1 MKKKFINGLLLLAVA
16 TFGCTTFTSCKD
28 SEEDL
33 QNKMELNDQQL
44 KDLYDALKA
53 AQDACKE
60 SCKDQFANVL
70 KILEGKV
77 DKTTLDQMEKHFTEV
92 IQGLD
97 KRILSPEEVK
107 KLALE
112 ACNAK
117 YIQDIVNQMGFLK
130 NADLT
135 EIYNSISEITTTLEG
150 INGQGGIVTQIT
162 NIETNYTN
170 LAEDVKK
177 LQESGISSEEAVRLV
192 DAAKEELKTLIE
204 NLEKRV
210 AANEANIKDHETRI
224 KALEDLKVAVEE
236 RFTKIEGD
244 IQGLTGRVEVVES
257 TVETI
262 NGTVT
267 TIQGQIVD
275 INGNIKIIEGRLT
288 AAEADALAAK
298 TQAELNK
305 QSIETHQSLLEGL
318 RTDVDGLRADL
329 DPVIEDLANLHT
341 QLEELIERLDAK
353 DAELAGK
360 IEALS
365 GRIDGIDE
373 TLAQYAIDFEDLTK
387 RVAANEEAI
396 KALQEEVKK
405 IQKLED
411 RLDQLV
417 TGIIVQGVY
426 NPLFGTFS
434 LPIGVQSNMLVN
446 YWGKSENLD
455 YEFPSVQQI
464 ASCDKEPEIS
474 EMENEVLSASGL
486 VPFTV
491 KNGEIMLSE
500 SNANLGKIFVTVNP
514 NNVDFT
520 GKTLELV
527 NSQDQKAKVELS
539 GLRRSDAVLTFG
551 YSARAAENGF
561 YEADVKLPATDD
573 AVNGTAIH
581 IDQNL
586 KTAIKDILKDR
597 RSGLRSNVL
606 QLMKAVYDQV
616 NGMLPAYGLK
626 AGWTVDGK
634 DYAVYS
640 NYNLAATTFRPL
652 SFGFLYDQSI
662 GSRRLPII
670 DPISNAILNLDPD
683 DYKFDFSDVKVNIN
697 GDDIKLNF
705 SLSPIEIKYDGTL
718 GVSTT
723 VDFTVSGDI
732 MGTGDHA
739 GEVIGTFEKELSV
752 PVSADVPKEE
762 IDKLLKQIQDTFNA
776 SIDGW
781 NESINDAFEDAIKQM
796 LDKVNTAVDDM
807 LAQMQGKI
815 NDKIADMIE
824 GIQDN
829 INGKFGNYID
839 RFNSLITR
847 YNRLAKRLN
856 NVLENPNHYLQL
868 TMFYKGGNGGDYFL
882 SNNKENPTVFVKE
895 GGEGF
900 MAYATSYT
908 AEVVAPAFKKVVAVT
923 DVIDP
928 TTGKSVPGAIAQC
941 AEINKSTSY
950 LAEVVS
956 GVQKRFVIP
965 TKDMKSGYTYEILY
979 TAVDYHGVTSTA
991 RYYVTVK

>member
-1 MKKKFINGLLLLAVA
+1 MLNG
-16 TFGCTTFTSCKD
+16 
-28 SEEDL
+28 
-33 QNKMELNDQQL
+33 MEG
-44 KDLYDALKA
+44 
-53 AQDACKE
+53 E
-60 SCKDQFANVL
+60 
-70 KILEGKV
+70 
-77 DKTTLDQMEKHFTEV
+77 
-92 IQGLD
+92 
-97 KRILSPEEVK
+97 
-107 KLALE
+107 
-112 ACNAK
+112 
-117 YIQDIVNQMGFLK
+117 
-130 NADLT
+130 
-135 EIYNSISEITTTLEG
+135 
-150 INGQGGIVTQIT
+150 GGIVTQIT
-162 NIETNYTN
+162 NIENNYTN
-170 LAEDVKK
+170 LADDVKK
-177 LQESGISSEEAVRLV
+177 LQEEGISNDEVVKLI
-192 DAAKEELKTLIE
+192 DAAKTELKTLID

-244 IQGLTGRVEVVES
+244 IQGLKGRVDVL
-257 TVETI
+257 ETE
-262 NGTVT
+262 NGE
-267 TIQGQIVD
+267 IKGQITD
-275 INGNIKIIEGRLT
+275 INGNIKTIEGRLT
-288 AAEADALAAK
+288 AAEKDALAAK

-305 QSIETHQSLLEGL
+305 QSIKTHQALLEGL
-318 RTDVDGLRADL
+318 RSDVDGLRADL

-396 KALQEEVKK
+396 KKLQEEVLK
-405 IQKLED
+405 IQKLEN

-474 EMENEVLSASGL
+474 EMESAVLSASGL

-500 SNANLGKIFVTVNP
+500 SNANLGKVFVTVNP

-539 GLRRSDAVLTFG
+539 ELRRSDAVLTFG

-597 RSGLRSNVL
+597 RSGLRANVL

-652 SFGFLYDQSI
+652 SFGFLYDQSL

-705 SLSPIEIKYDGTL
+705 SLSPIEIKYNGTL
-718 GVSTT
+718 GISTT
-723 VDFTVSGDI
+723 VDFTVSGEI
-732 MGTGDHA
+732 IGAVGTPQE

-781 NESINDAFEDAIKQM
+781 NESINDAFADAMKQM
-796 LDKVNTAVDDM
+796 IDKVNAAVEDM

-847 YNRLAKRLN
+847 YNQLAKRLN
-856 NVLENPNHYLQL
+856 NILENPNHYLQL

-928 TTGKSVPGAIAQC
+928 TTGMSVPGAIAQC

>member
-33 QNKMELNDQQL
+33 KNQMEQNDQQL
-44 KDLYDALKA
+44 KDLYEALKA

-60 SCKDQFANVL
+60 SCENQFTNIT

-77 DKTTLDQMEKHFTEV
+77 DKTTLEKLEKYFKDEIERLSKLPHLTREDVMKICDFNYIKGLGFLTEADV
-92 IQGLD
+92 
-97 KRILSPEEVK
+97 E
-107 KLALE
+107 
-112 ACNAK
+112 
-117 YIQDIVNQMGFLK
+117 QMGFLK
-130 NADLT
+130 SADLT
-135 EIYNSISEITTTLEG
+135 DITNNITNIYEMLNGMEG
-150 INGQGGIVTQIT
+150 EGGIVTQIT
-162 NIETNYTN
+162 NIENNYTN
-170 LAEDVKK
+170 LADDVKK
-177 LQESGISSEEAVRLV
+177 LQEEGISNDEVVKLI
-192 DAAKEELKTLIE
+192 DAAKTELKTLID

-236 RFTKIEGD
+236 RFTKIEAD
-244 IQGLTGRVEVVES
+244 IQGLKGRVDVL
-257 TVETI
+257 ETETGEI
-262 NGTVT
+262 K
-267 TIQGQIVD
+267 GQITD
-275 INGNIKIIEGRLT
+275 ISGKIQTIEGRLT
-288 AAEADALAAK
+288 TAEADALAAK

-318 RTDVDGLRADL
+318 RSDVDGLRADL

-341 QLEELIERLDAK
+341 QLKELIERLDAK

-500 SNANLGKIFVTVNP
+500 SNANLGKVFVTVNP

-597 RSGLRSNVL
+597 RSGLRANVL

-662 GSRRLPII
+662 GTRRLPII

-705 SLSPIEIKYDGTL
+705 SLSPIEIKYNGTL
-718 GVSTT
+718 GISTT
-723 VDFTVSGDI
+723 VDFTVSGEI
-732 MGTGDHA
+732 IGAVGTPQE

-781 NESINDAFEDAIKQM
+781 NESINDAFADAMKQM
-796 LDKVNTAVDDM
+796 IDKVNAAVEDM

-847 YNRLAKRLN
+847 YNQLAKRLN

>member
-33 QNKMELNDQQL
+33 KNQMEQNDQQL
-44 KDLYDALKA
+44 KDLYEALKA

-60 SCKDQFANVL
+60 SCKDQFANIT

-77 DKTTLDQMEKHFTEV
+77 DKTTLEKLEKYFKDEIDRLSKLPHLTREDVMKICDFNYIKGLGFLTEADV
-92 IQGLD
+92 
-97 KRILSPEEVK
+97 E
-107 KLALE
+107 
-112 ACNAK
+112 
-117 YIQDIVNQMGFLK
+117 QMGFLK
-130 NADLT
+130 SADLT
-135 EIYNSISEITTTLEG
+135 DITNNITNIYEMLNGMEG
-150 INGQGGIVTQIT
+150 EGGIVTQIT
-162 NIETNYTN
+162 NIENNYTN
-170 LAEDVKK
+170 LADDVKK
-177 LQESGISSEEAVRLV
+177 LQEEGISNDEVVKLI

-204 NLEKRV
+204 NLERRV
-210 AANEANIKDHETRI
+210 AANETNIKDHETRI

-244 IQGLTGRVEVVES
+244 IQGLKGRVDVL
-257 TVETI
+257 ETE
-262 NGTVT
+262 NGE
-267 TIQGQIVD
+267 IKGQITD
-275 INGNIKIIEGRLT
+275 INGNIKDIEGRLT
-288 AAEADALAAK
+288 AAEKDALAAK

-318 RTDVDGLRADL
+318 RSDVDGLRADL

-373 TLAQYAIDFEDLTK
+373 ALAQYAIDFEDLTK

-396 KALQEEVKK
+396 KALQEEVLK
-405 IQKLED
+405 IQKLEN

-474 EMENEVLSASGL
+474 EMESAVLSASGL

-491 KNGEIMLSE
+491 KNGKIMLSE
-500 SNANLGKIFVTVNP
+500 SNANLGKVFVTVNP

-520 GKTLELV
+520 GKTLDLV
-527 NSQDQKAKVELS
+527 NSQDQKAKVQLS
-539 GLRRSDAVLTFG
+539 ELRRSDAVLTFG

-597 RSGLRSNVL
+597 RSGLRANVL

-705 SLSPIEIKYDGTL
+705 SLSPIEIKYNGTL
-718 GVSTT
+718 GISTT
-723 VDFTVSGDI
+723 VDFTVSGEI
-732 MGTGDHA
+732 IGAVGTPQE

-781 NESINDAFEDAIKQM
+781 NESINDAFADAMKQM
-796 LDKVNTAVDDM
+796 IDKVNAAVEDM
-807 LAQMQGKI
+807 LAQMEGKI

-847 YNRLAKRLN
+847 YNQLAKRLN
-856 NVLENPNHYLQL
+856 NILENPNHYLQL

>member
-60 SCKDQFANVL
+60 SCENQFTNIT

-77 DKTTLDQMEKHFTEV
+77 DKTTLEKLEKYFKDEIERLSKLPHLTREDVMKICDFNYIKGLGFLTEADV
-92 IQGLD
+92 
-97 KRILSPEEVK
+97 E
-107 KLALE
+107 
-112 ACNAK
+112 
-117 YIQDIVNQMGFLK
+117 QMGFLK
-130 NADLT
+130 SADLT
-135 EIYNSISEITTTLEG
+135 DITNNITNIYEMLNGMEG
-150 INGQGGIVTQIT
+150 EGGIVTQIT
-162 NIETNYTN
+162 NIENNYTN
-170 LAEDVKK
+170 LADDVKK
-177 LQESGISSEEAVRLV
+177 LQEEGISNDEVVKLI
-192 DAAKEELKTLIE
+192 DAAKTELKTLID

-244 IQGLTGRVEVVES
+244 IQGLKGRVDVL
-257 TVETI
+257 ETE
-262 NGTVT
+262 NGE
-267 TIQGQIVD
+267 IKGQITD
-275 INGNIKIIEGRLT
+275 INGNIQDIEGRLT
-288 AAEADALAAK
+288 AAEKDALAAK

-318 RTDVDGLRADL
+318 RSDVDGLRADL

-396 KALQEEVKK
+396 KALQEEVLK
-405 IQKLED
+405 IQKLEN

-455 YEFPSVQQI
+455 YEFPSIQQI

-474 EMENEVLSASGL
+474 EMESAVLAASGL
-486 VPFTV
+486 VPYTV

-597 RSGLRSNVL
+597 RSGLRANVL

-723 VDFTVSGDI
+723 VDFTVKGDI
-732 MGTGDHA
+732 MGTGEHA

-752 PVSADVPKEE
+752 PVNADVPKEE

-781 NESINDAFEDAIKQM
+781 NESINDAFADAMKQM
-796 LDKVNTAVDDM
+796 IDKVNAAVEDM
-807 LAQMQGKI
+807 LTQMQGKI

-847 YNRLAKRLN
+847 YNQLAKRLN
-856 NVLENPNHYLQL
+856 NILENPNHYLQL

>member
-33 QNKMELNDQQL
+33 KNQMEQNDQQL
-44 KDLYDALKA
+44 KDLYEALKA

-60 SCKDQFANVL
+60 SCENQFTNIT

-77 DKTTLDQMEKHFTEV
+77 DKTTLEKLEKYFKDEIERLSKLPHLTREDVMKICDFNYIKGLGFLTEADV
-92 IQGLD
+92 
-97 KRILSPEEVK
+97 E
-107 KLALE
+107 
-112 ACNAK
+112 
-117 YIQDIVNQMGFLK
+117 QMGFLK
-130 NADLT
+130 SADLT
-135 EIYNSISEITTTLEG
+135 DITNNITNIYEILNGMEG
-150 INGQGGIVTQIT
+150 EGGIVTQIT
-162 NIETNYTN
+162 NIENNYTN
-170 LAEDVKK
+170 LADDVKK
-177 LQESGISSEEAVRLV
+177 LQEEGISNDEVVKLI
-192 DAAKEELKTLIE
+192 DAAKTELKTLIE

-210 AANEANIKDHETRI
+210 AANETSIKDHETRI

-244 IQGLTGRVEVVES
+244 IQGLKGRVDVLEAE
-257 TVETI
+257 
-262 NGTVT
+262 NGE
-267 TIQGQIVD
+267 IKGQITD
-275 INGNIKIIEGRLT
+275 INGNIKTIEGRLT
-288 AAEADALAAK
+288 TAEADALAAK

-318 RTDVDGLRADL
+318 RSDVDGLRADL
-329 DPVIEDLANLHT
+329 DPVIEDLATLQT

-353 DAELAGK
+353 DAELESK
-360 IEALS
+360 INGLS
-365 GRIDGIDE
+365 DRIDGIDE
-373 TLAQYAIDFEDLTK
+373 TLGQYAIDFKALTE

-396 KALQEEVKK
+396 KALQEEVLK
-405 IQKLED
+405 IQKLEN

-455 YEFPSVQQI
+455 YDFPSVQQI

-474 EMENEVLSASGL
+474 EMESAVLSASGL
-486 VPFTV
+486 VPYTV

-500 SNANLGKIFVTVNP
+500 SAANLGKIFVTVNP

-539 GLRRSDAVLTFG
+539 GLRRSDVVLNFG
-551 YSARAAENGF
+551 YSSRAAENGF

-626 AGWTVDGK
+626 AGWTVEDK
-634 DYAVYS
+634 NYAVYS

-662 GSRRLPII
+662 GSQRLPII

-705 SLSPIEIKYDGTL
+705 SLSPIEIKYNGTL
-718 GVSTT
+718 GISTT
-723 VDFTVSGDI
+723 VDFTVSGEI
-732 MGTGDHA
+732 IGAVGTPQE

-781 NESINDAFEDAIKQM
+781 NESINDAFADAMKQM
-796 LDKVNTAVDDM
+796 IDKVNAAVEDM
-807 LAQMQGKI
+807 LAQMEGKI

-824 GIQDN
+824 GIQDD

-847 YNRLAKRLN
+847 YNQLAKRLN
-856 NVLENPNHYLQL
+856 NILENPNHYLQL
-868 TMFYKGGNGGDYFL
+868 TMFYKAGNGGDYFL
-882 SNNKENPTVFVKE
+882 SNSKENPTVFVKE

>member
-33 QNKMELNDQQL
+33 KNQMEQNDQQL
-44 KDLYDALKA
+44 KDLYEALKA
-53 AQDACKE
+53 AQHACTE
-60 SCKDQFANVL
+60 SCKDQFANIT

-77 DKTTLDQMEKHFTEV
+77 DKTTLEKLEKYFKDEIDRLSKLPHLTREDVMKICDFNYIKGLGFLTEADV
-92 IQGLD
+92 
-97 KRILSPEEVK
+97 E
-107 KLALE
+107 
-112 ACNAK
+112 
-117 YIQDIVNQMGFLK
+117 QMGFLK
-130 NADLT
+130 SADLT
-135 EIYNSISEITTTLEG
+135 DITNNITNIYEMLNGMEG
-150 INGQGGIVTQIT
+150 EGGIVTQIT
-162 NIETNYTN
+162 NIENNYTN
-170 LAEDVKK
+170 LADDVKK
-177 LQESGISSEEAVRLV
+177 LQEEGISNDEVVKLI
-192 DAAKEELKTLIE
+192 DAAKTELKTLID

-244 IQGLTGRVEVVES
+244 IQGLKGRVDVL
-257 TVETI
+257 ETE
-262 NGTVT
+262 NGE
-267 TIQGQIVD
+267 IKGQITD
-275 INGNIKIIEGRLT
+275 INGNIKTIEGRLT
-288 AAEADALAAK
+288 AAEKDALAAK

-305 QSIETHQSLLEGL
+305 QSIKTHQALLEGL
-318 RTDVDGLRADL
+318 RSDVDGLRADL

-396 KALQEEVKK
+396 KKLQEEVLK
-405 IQKLED
+405 IQKLEN

-474 EMENEVLSASGL
+474 EMESAVLSASGL

-500 SNANLGKIFVTVNP
+500 SNANLGKVFVTVNP

-539 GLRRSDAVLTFG
+539 ELRRSDAVLTFG

-597 RSGLRSNVL
+597 RSGLRANVL

-652 SFGFLYDQSI
+652 SFGFLYDQSL

-705 SLSPIEIKYDGTL
+705 SLSPIEIKYNGTL
-718 GVSTT
+718 GISTT
-723 VDFTVSGDI
+723 VDFTVSGEI
-732 MGTGDHA
+732 IGAVGTPQE

-781 NESINDAFEDAIKQM
+781 NESINDAFADAMNQM
-796 LDKVNTAVDDM
+796 IDKVNAAVEDM

-847 YNRLAKRLN
+847 YNQLAKRLN
-856 NVLENPNHYLQL
+856 NILENPNHYLQL

-928 TTGKSVPGAIAQC
+928 TTGMSVPGAIAQC

>member
-33 QNKMELNDQQL
+33 KNQMEQNDQQL

-60 SCKDQFANVL
+60 SCKDQFANIT

-77 DKTTLDQMEKHFTEV
+77 DKATLDQMEKHFNEE
-92 IQGLD
+92 IDRLSKLD
-97 KRILSPEEVK
+97 HLTPDQVK
-107 KLALE
+107 
-112 ACNAK
+112 
-117 YIQDIVNQMGFLK
+117 DIVEGMGFLRDADITEALDELNK
-130 NADLT
+130 ENNAKFT
-135 EIYNSISEITTTLEG
+135 EITQNITNIKEIIEG
-150 INGQGGIVTQIT
+150 INGEGGIITQIT
-162 NIETNYTN
+162 NIENNYSN

-177 LQESGISSEEAVRLV
+177 LQEEGISNADVV
-192 DAAKEELKTLIE
+192 KMIDAAKVELKTLID

-210 AANEANIKDHETRI
+210 AANENSIKDHEARI
-224 KALEDLKVAVEE
+224 KALEDFKTAVDQKFDALED
-236 RFTKIEGD
+236 RIG
-244 IQGLTGRVEVVES
+244 G
-257 TVETI
+257 
-262 NGTVT
+262 
-267 TIQGQIVD
+267 
-275 INGNIKIIEGRLT
+275 IEGRLT
-288 AAEADALAAK
+288 TAEADALAAK
-298 TQAELNK
+298 KQAELNR
-305 QSIETHQSLLEGL
+305 QSIENHKALLEGL
-318 RTDVDGLRADL
+318 RNDVDGLRADL
-329 DPVIEDLANLHT
+329 DPVIEKLGNLQT
-341 QLEELIERLDAK
+341 QLEELIVRLDAK
-353 DAELAGK
+353 DAELEGK

-373 TLAQYAIDFEDLTK
+373 TLGKYAIDFKALTE

-396 KALQEEVKK
+396 KALQEEVLK

-411 RLDQLV
+411 RLNQLV

-455 YEFPSVQQI
+455 YEFPSIQQI

-474 EMENEVLSASGL
+474 EMESAVLAASGL
-486 VPFTV
+486 VPYTV

-500 SNANLGKIFVTVNP
+500 SNANLGKVFVTVNP

-551 YSARAAENGF
+551 YSSRAAENGF

-597 RSGLRSNVL
+597 RSGLRANVL
-606 QLMKAVYDQV
+606 HLMKAVYDQV

-626 AGWTVDGK
+626 AGWTVDGQ

-652 SFGFLYDQSI
+652 SFGFLYDQSL

-670 DPISNAILNLDPD
+670 DPISNAILNLDPE

-705 SLSPIEIKYDGTL
+705 SLSPIEIKYNGTL
-718 GVSTT
+718 GINTT
-723 VDFTVSGDI
+723 VDFTVSGEI
-732 MGTGDHA
+732 IGAVGTPQE

-781 NESINDAFEDAIKQM
+781 NDSINDAFADAMKQM
-796 LDKVNTAVDDM
+796 IDKVNAAVEDM
-807 LAQMQGKI
+807 LAQMEGKI

-847 YNRLAKRLN
+847 YNQLAKRLN
-856 NVLENPNHYLQL
+856 NILENPNHYLQL
-868 TMFYKGGNGGDYFL
+868 TMFYKGSNGGDYFL
-882 SNNKENPTVFVKE
+882 SNNKENPTVFVNN
-895 GGEGF
+895 GGDGF

-908 AEVVAPAFKKVVAVT
+908 AEVVAPAFKKVVAIT
-923 DVIDP
+923 DVIDNA
-928 TTGKSVPGAIAQC
+928 TGKSASGAVEQC
-941 AEINKSTSY
+941 AAINKTTDY

-965 TKDMKSGYTYEILY
+965 TKDMKPGYTYEILY